1 MVSSSLKGH
10 RRGIMAEVCRR
21 QGSCKWGGGGVI
33 YVVSFPCVLKT
44 VKYLVTGCPEVA
56 HSTGRLRKLF
66 VYRHFFSR
74 IAVVQ

>member
-1 MVSSSLKGH
+1 M
-10 RRGIMAEVCRR
+10 
-21 QGSCKWGGGGVI
+21 
-33 YVVSFPCVLKT
+33 VSFPCVLKT